1 MDYIKQ
7 NKNTVAMILAIV
19 VLIIVFFATKKPKEE
34 VVVNDDAASDVAG
47 LVEGESTT
55 NTAIPMPDEASWAAN
70 EVSEN
75 KLTLDIPQEYFVSKP
90 RIGDCDVTSISTVRD
105 NGKPVSV
112 ALVYNVGCEH
122 PDLQLNASKSIKKN
136 GYIFRTNYTSPSV
149 IAVYERIVESAR

>member
-1 MDYIKQ
+1 MDKVKE
-7 NKNTVAMILAIV
+7 NKGGLMVLLALVLLTV
-19 VLIIVFFATKKPKEE
+19 VFFATKKPKDE
-34 VVVNDDAASDVAG
+34 VIINDDAASDVAG

-55 NTAIPMPDEASWAAN
+55 NTAIPMPDEASWAPQ

-90 RIGDCDVTSISTVRD
+90 RIGGCDVTSISTVRD

-112 ALVYNVGCEH
+112 ALVYNVGCSH
-122 PDLQLNASKSIKKN
+122 PDLQLNASKSVEKN

-149 IAVYERIVESAR
+149 LAIFERIVESAR